1 MVVDFWGLVVSKTAP
16 IAAAL
21 RERWRLEDRE
31 AVCDEREARIL
42 AVVQAGAVASAWST
56 ILTDQHLADAIHRAV
71 LAGVGRLSVDDWRR
85 LAVLVAAQLN
95 DPS

>member
-1 MVVDFWGLVVSKTAP
+1 MSRTAP

-21 RERWRLEDRE
+21 RAKWRLEERE

-42 AVVQAGAVASAWST
+42 AVVQAGAVASAWSGR
-56 ILTDQHLADAIHRAV
+56 LTDQHLADAIHRAV
-71 LAGVGRLSVDDWRR
+71 LAGVGRMSVDDWRR
-85 LAVLVAAQLN
+85 LAVVVSTQLN